1 MVDSLKIGPDIFVGL
16 KEGGVGKFYKV
27 GRTLGEGA
35 YGKVYMVTHR
45 NTGIVRAMKSIKKSA
60 VTKDAEDTLFFEVSI
75 LKELDHPNIANLYEL
90 YQDAS
95 NYYLISEFCSGGEL
109 FDKIVSLSNF
119 TEKLA
124 ADYIKQVLSA
134 VVYCHDRKIVHRD
147 LKPENLLLS
156 SKEKDAQIKV
166 IDFGTSRK
174 FVEGQKMTE
183 KLGTP
188 YYVAPEVL
196 KKNYDEKCDVW
207 SSGVILYIMLCGYPP
222 FNGES
227 DSDIIKAVQK
237 GAFDFPEE
245 EWSGVSNDAKKLIKR
260 MLTVDPTKRPS
271 AQEALNDNWIQK
283 NAANTVLSTAAI
295 TNLAGFSAKNKLKQA
310 ILALIA
316 TQMTTDDE
324 KKELKQTFQSLDADG
339 NGVLSREE
347 LINGYKKVFKDTK
360 AAEAEALRVIEE
372 VDINGSGQIDFTEFI
387 IAATAQ
393 EKLISK
399 EKLDKAFRLFDIDND
414 GFITRNELANV
425 LGGIKLDDQQWADL
439 VGECDEN

>member
-1 MVDSLKIGPDIFVGL
+1 MVDQLKIGPDIFVGL

-35 YGKVYMVTHR
+35 YGKVYSVTHR
-45 NTGIVRAMKSIKKSA
+45 NTGMVRAMKSIKKSA
-60 VTKDAEDTLFFEVSI
+60 VSRDAEDTLFYEVSI
-75 LKELDHPNIANLYEL
+75 LRELDHPNIAKLYEL

-109 FDKIVSLSNF
+109 FDKIVSLDNF
-119 TEKLA
+119 TERIA
-124 ADYIKQVLSA
+124 ADYIRQILSA
-134 VVYCHDRKIVHRD
+134 IVYCHERKIVHRD

-156 SKEKDAQIKV
+156 SKDKDAYLKV

-174 FVEGQKMTE
+174 FVDGQKMHE

-207 SSGVILYIMLCGYPP
+207 SCGIILYILLCGYPP
-222 FNGES
+222 FNGE
-227 DSDIIKAVQK
+227 DDAQIIKAVQK

-245 EWSGVSNDAKKLIKR
+245 EWGHVSNDAKKLIKR

-271 AQEALNDNWIQK
+271 AKEALNDSWVQK
-283 NAANTVLSTAAI
+283 NATSTNISTGAI

-316 TQMTTDDE
+316 TQMTTEEDR
-324 KKELKQTFQSLDADG
+324 KELKQTF
-339 NGVLSREE
+339 
-347 LINGYKKVFKDTK
+347 
-360 AAEAEALRVIEE
+360 
-372 VDINGSGQIDFTEFI
+372 
-387 IAATAQ
+387 
-393 EKLISK
+393 
-399 EKLDKAFRLFDIDND
+399 
-414 GFITRNELANV
+414 
-425 LGGIKLDDQQWADL
+425 
-439 VGECDEN
+439 